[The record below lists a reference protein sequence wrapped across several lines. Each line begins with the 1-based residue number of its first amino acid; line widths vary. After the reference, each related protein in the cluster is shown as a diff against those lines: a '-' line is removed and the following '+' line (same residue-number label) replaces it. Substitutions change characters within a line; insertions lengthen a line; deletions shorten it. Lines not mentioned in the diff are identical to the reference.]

1 MTFIN
6 HLRGYSYIYSKEAKR
21 DLKKLSSKIIEK
33 VDEKMKALVSGN
45 QGLDIKK
52 LTTSNPNKYRIRVGN
67 YRIIYRIYDDKVLV
81 VVITAGHRKH
91 IYNK

>member
-21 DLKKLSSKIIEK
+21 DLKKLNSNVIVKI
-33 VDEKMKALVSGN
+33 DEKMKALVVGQ

-52 LTTSNPNKYRIRVGN
+52 LSASNPSKYRIRVGN
-67 YRIIYRIYDDKVLV
+67 YRIIYRVYDSKVLV
-81 VVITAGHRKH
+81 VVITAAHRKH
-91 IYNK
+91 VYNK